1 MGKRLWLGLLAEYHP
16 ATLLAAAERTVKE
29 CQFLPNVHEVVKRCD
44 RSSILGLPS
53 AHAAY
58 MEACRAPS
66 PKISYPWSHPAIFYA
81 GLATDWHFLSSEPES
96 VVFPVFERN
105 YELLLQRL
113 EQGEDLTME
122 LPAAIPQELVSPL
135 KPEEQ
140 KQRLQDLLEQL
151 K

>member
-1 MGKRLWLGLLAEYHP
+1 MAKRLWLRLSNEYQP

-29 CQFLPNVHEVVKRCD
+29 CQFLPNVHDVVQRCD
-44 RSSILGLPS
+44 RSSVLGLAS

-66 PKISYPWSHPAIFYA
+66 PKRNYSWSHPAVYYA
-81 GLATDWHFLSSEPES
+81 GLATDWHFLSSEPEA

-105 YELLLQRL
+105 YQLLLQRL
-113 EQGEDLTME
+113 EQGEDLALD
-122 LPAAIPQELVSPL
+122 LPVAIPQELLSPL

-140 KQRLQDLLEQL
+140 KQRLQDLLQQF